1 MLPAIDLHSHT
12 TASDG
17 GLSPAALVQMAAA
30 KGLQYL
36 AITDHDTCAGL
47 DEARAAAQPLGVGVV
62 AGIEL
67 STTWANS
74 GIHVVGLGID
84 DKHPAMLEAVA
95 EQADA
100 RALRSVEIDQQLE
113 QRGMPGVMV
122 RARQFASGESLGRP
136 HFARA
141 MVELGYVD
149 SEPEAFDRFLGSKR
163 PGDVRCHWPSMAKV
177 VGWIV
182 AAGGIAVIA
191 HPLKYDLN
199 WTRLR
204 LMLADFVAAGGGGLE
219 VSYGGEN
226 PNRVIDLVRLAQ
238 HFKLKMS
245 VGSDFHRPEFH
256 WTALGKYP
264 PLKGDFDPI
273 WSALGIEL
281 QPRAGSAEPA

>member
-17 GLSPAALVQMAAA
+17 GLSPAELVAMAAA

-47 DEARAAAQPLGVGVV
+47 DEARTAAQQTGLSVV

-67 STTWANS
+67 STTWANC

-84 DKHPAMLEAVA
+84 DKHPAMVEAET
-95 EQADA
+95 EQARA
-100 RALRSVEIDQQLE
+100 RALRSVEIDQQLQ
-113 QRGMPGVMV
+113 QRGMTGVMA
-122 RARQFASGESLGRP
+122 RAREFASSDSLGRP

-149 SEPEAFDRFLGSKR
+149 SEPEAFDRYLGSKR
-163 PGDVRCHWPSMAKV
+163 PGDVRCHWPSMEKV

-182 AAGGIAVIA
+182 AAGGIAVVA

-204 LMLADFVAAGGGGLE
+204 LMLADFVAFGGGGLE

-226 PNRVIDLVRLAQ
+226 PNRVVDLVRLAR
-238 HFKLKMS
+238 HFNLKMS

-264 PLKGDFDPI
+264 PLKGELDPI
-273 WSALGIEL
+273 WTALGIAL
-281 QPRAGSAEPA
+281 KPRSGEAVVV

>member
-17 GLSPAALVQMAAA
+17 GLSPTELVEMAAA

-36 AITDHDTCAGL
+36 AITDHDTCQGL
-47 DEARAAAQPLGVGVV
+47 DEARLAAKQQGVQLV

-84 DKHPAMLEAVA
+84 DKHPAMLEAVS
-95 EQADA
+95 EQTQA
-100 RALRSVEIDQQLE
+100 RARRSVEIDQLLQ
-113 QRGMPGVMV
+113 QRGMTGVME
-122 RARQFASGESLGRP
+122 RARQFSSGDSLGRP

-141 MVELGYVD
+141 MVELGYVET
-149 SEPEAFDRFLGSKR
+149 EPEAFNRYLGSGKA
-163 PGDVRCHWPSMAKV
+163 GDVRCHWPTLAKV

-182 AAGGIAVIA
+182 DAGGVAVVA

-204 LMLADFVAAGGGGLE
+204 LMLADFVKAGGGGLE

-238 HFKLKMS
+238 SFNLKMS

-264 PLKGDFDPI
+264 PLKGDIDPV
-273 WSALGIEL
+273 WTALGIEL
-281 QPRAGSAEPA
+281 KTA